1 MCSIDIAIYVANFS
15 FCLVLISR
23 WENLLQKLMESVNN
37 SKTFEKLK
45 DESKHLRDV
54 TANLED
60 TIHSAITDMDLQS
73 QMRKLKV
80 RTKKNIRFCPTNDV

>member
-1 MCSIDIAIYVANFS
+1 MCTIDKLISIYVANFS
-15 FCLVLISR
+15 FYSVLISR
-23 WENLLQKLMESVNN
+23 WENLLQKLLESVNN
-37 SKTFEKLK
+37 SKVFEQLK

-80 RTKKNIRFCPTNDV
+80 RKRKR